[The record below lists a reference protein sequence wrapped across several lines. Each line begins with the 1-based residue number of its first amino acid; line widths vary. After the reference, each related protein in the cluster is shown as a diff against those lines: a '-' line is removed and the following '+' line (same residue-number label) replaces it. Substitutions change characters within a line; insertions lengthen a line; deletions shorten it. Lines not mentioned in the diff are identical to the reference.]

1 MGIQCQSGWVFR
13 CAVAAAAALTVT
25 AAAAADYPTKKAPP
39 PAPAPVVVAPV
50 TPGFFVKAGFLYAI
64 NQTSSK
70 QYAQNPFLG
79 GTGPEIPIPGVN
91 ATVGN
96 VATLGVEVGYFVTPN
111 VSVDIS
117 AGVPMW
123 ADVKSKGTPGCP
135 FDLACPG
142 SGLPLPPNGTLLAK
156 IMPSFVPLTVLYHFN
171 QFGAFQPYLG
181 GGLAATFSFETK
193 DEFQTGVKVDPT
205 VGLVLQG
212 GADVMIDQHWGWSFD
227 VKKVFANVTSHGTG
241 DNVAALGQP
250 YPTVVGS
257 NWAPNNGTLKTN
269 FQPWVLSTGIT
280 YRF

>member
-1 MGIQCQSGWVFR
+1 MRIRYHGGGVSC
-13 CAVAAAAALTVT
+13 CALAAAAALTVT
-25 AAAAADYPTKKAPP
+25 AAAAADYPTRKAPP
-39 PAPAPVVVAPV
+39 PAPAPVVVAPI

-79 GTGPEIPIPGVN
+79 GAGPEIQIPGVN
-91 ATVGN
+91 ATVGD
-96 VATLGVEVGYFVTPN
+96 VATLGFEAGYFVTPN
-111 VSVDIS
+111 VSIDIS
-117 AGVPMW
+117 AGVPRW

-156 IMPSFVPLTVLYHFN
+156 TMPSFVPLTVLYHFN

-181 GGLAATFSFETK
+181 GGVAAVFSFRTK
-193 DEFQTGVKVDPT
+193 DAFQTDVKVDPT

-212 GADVMIDQHWGWSFD
+212 GADVMIDQHWGWTFD
-227 VKKVFANVTSHGTG
+227 VKKVFAHVTSHGTG
-241 DNVAALGQP
+241 DNGTALGSP
-250 YPTVVGS
+250 YPTGV
-257 NWAPNNGTLKTN
+257 APNNGTLKTY
-269 FQPWVLSTGIT
+269 FQPWVLSTGVV